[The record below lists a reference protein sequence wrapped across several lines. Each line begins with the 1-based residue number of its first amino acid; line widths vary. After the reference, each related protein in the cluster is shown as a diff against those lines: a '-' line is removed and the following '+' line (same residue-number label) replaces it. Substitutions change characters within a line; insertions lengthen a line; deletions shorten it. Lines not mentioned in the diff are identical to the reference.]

1 MPSTPKPAP
10 SDETVTGS
18 AAPVLT
24 NKQRRKLS
32 KREQAAYSL
41 EMVEVRRREARV
53 RQIRRRVTV
62 VMSILLVAG
71 IVSTGTGLI
80 VWNTVRAGEVGPT
93 NMLSDGILLTG
104 STNSSTNQ
112 ATITPVTTTA
122 LQPDA
127 QPVATDLTTYKSTAN
142 IVLYLDFASPQTAK
156 FWAANG
162 TAIENWLGAGYIT
175 LETHPVATTTTATN
189 DYSSRAANAAACVA
203 ANDANNFLGVTDA
216 LLRAASTKSE
226 TKMTTAKLVSAV
238 KKAGV
243 TDTKTIDCINSN
255 SFGSWVTAATA
266 RATHGG
272 LLNAKVK
279 TLKTAPLV
287 VVNKTPYTGNLTNNT
302 DLATFISNLYA
313 EAQGSSSGSGSGSGA
328 TSTPTPTPTA
338 TPAG

>member
-10 SDETVTGS
+10 SDETLAKTS
-18 AAPVLT
+18 APALT

-62 VMSILLVAG
+62 VMSILLVVG
-71 IVSTGTGLI
+71 IVSTGAGLI
-80 VWNTVRAGEVGPT
+80 VWNTVRAGQVGPS

-104 STNSSTNQ
+104 STNSTTNQ
-112 ATITPVTTTA
+112 ATITPVTTLA

-127 QPVATDLTTYKSTAN
+127 KPVATNLATYTSTAN
-142 IVLYLDFASPQTAK
+142 IALYLDFASPKTAQ

-175 LETHPVATTTTATN
+175 LEAHPVATSSTAAN

-203 ANDANNFLGVTDA
+203 ANDANSFLGVTDA
-216 LLRAASTKSE
+216 LLRAASTKTE
-226 TKMTTAKLVSAV
+226 TKMTTAKLVAVV

-243 TDTKTIDCINSN
+243 TDTTTIDCINGN
-255 SFGSWVTAATA
+255 GFGSWVVASTT

-279 TLKTAPLV
+279 TLKAAPLV
-287 VVNKTPYTGNLTNNT
+287 VVNKTPYTGSISNNT
-302 DLATFISNLYA
+302 ELTTFISNLYA
-313 EAQGSSSGSGSGSGA
+313 DAQSSSSGSGSGA
-328 TSTPTPTPTA
+328 TSTPTPTATP